1 VTEAD
6 IQRGVIQHLRARAAS
21 GVFFFHCPNG
31 GWRSRVEASI
41 LSGMGVRAG
50 VPDLIL
56 IRGSRIYGLEL
67 KTPTGRLS
75 REQKKVLDEMRACG
89 VDTGVARGLTEALRW
104 LEARGILRG
113 TTQ

>member
-1 VTEAD
+1 MTEAD
-6 IQRGVIQHLRARAAS
+6 IQRGVIQHLRVRAAP

-41 LSGMGVRAG
+41 LSGMGVRPG

-67 KTPTGRLS
+67 KTLTGRLS
-75 REQKKVLDEMRACG
+75 AKQKQVIEEMRRCG
-89 VDTGVARGLTEALRW
+89 VDVGVAHGLDAALAWMER
-104 LEARGILRG
+104 RGILRG
-113 TTQ
+113 KAN